1 MTEAVDRRKRRG
13 KVLTQYDHMIEELHK
28 QGYGAVLIHRAINE
42 PSYSSGKV
50 ERISIKTVSNRLKEL
65 RTKQEQEQII

>member
-42 PSYSSGKV
+42 PAYRIGDI
-50 ERISIKTVSNRLKEL
+50 EQISIKTVSNRLREL
-65 RTKQEQEQII
+65 RTKQEQEQV